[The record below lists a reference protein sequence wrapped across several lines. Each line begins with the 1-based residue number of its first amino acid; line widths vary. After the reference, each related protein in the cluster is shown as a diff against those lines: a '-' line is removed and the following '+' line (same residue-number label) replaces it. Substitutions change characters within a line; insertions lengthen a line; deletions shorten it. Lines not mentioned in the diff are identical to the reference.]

1 MSFYAELNRPQNMQ
15 TFLLYVSY
23 ATLLVKKNVGS
34 AAKTLFAHSV
44 AVLEYVPSSVWWEK
58 AQARTMASHNV
69 KNRRRKKKKAYCTHH
84 CPRMMLH
91 KHTQH
96 KHHKWNK
103 YNLVSG
109 TNYVI
114 QIVLL
119 GAQGYWSAPYGV
131 SVPIGWPCVSCQY
144 SCDFIWLKL
153 GDFFVFCFVLWRGF
167 FFYMLGK
174 NMLSDEFL

>member
-1 MSFYAELNRPQNMQ
+1 MQ

-69 KNRRRKKKKAYCTHH
+69 KNRRKKKKAYC
-84 CPRMMLH
+84 PRMMSH

-96 KHHKWNK
+96 KRTQHKWNK
-103 YNLVSG
+103 YNSVSG
-109 TNYVI
+109 TNYVIQI

-119 GAQGYWSAPYGV
+119 GAQGYWSTPYGV
-131 SVPIGWPCVSCQY
+131 SVPTGWPCVSHQY
-144 SCDFIWLKL
+144 SRDFIWLKL
-153 GDFFVFCFVLWRGF
+153 GEFCVFLFVCLFFFFGGV